1 MAKSET
7 IWCMTEFR
15 SPEPIETANLI
26 RRALTDVTRRMRSL
40 RPDHAI
46 SGSKL
51 SLLGRLVRA
60 DRPMTATELAALERL
75 QPQSLTRI
83 IADLEAASLIERRPR
98 DNDRRQLD
106 IAITPAG
113 VEVIRAH
120 AHARN
125 MWLADAME
133 KRLTPAERA
142 ILVLAA
148 ELLDRVAD
156 HDGPELP
163 AESPPADRP
172 VSSGTR

>member
-1 MAKSET
+1 MAKFEK
-7 IWCMTEFR
+7 IWRMTEFR

-40 RPDHAI
+40 RPDQEI
-46 SGSKL
+46 SASKL

-83 IADLEAASLIERRPR
+83 IADLEAERLIERRPR
-98 DNDRRQLD
+98 ESDRRQLD

-113 VEVIRAH
+113 AELIRVH
-120 AHARN
+120 AYARN
-125 MWLADAME
+125 AWLADAMD
-133 KRLTPAERA
+133 KKLTRAERA

-148 ELLDRVAD
+148 ELLDRISD
-156 HDGPELP
+156 HDGTGLT
-163 AESPPADRP
+163 AEPMSEDRP
-172 VSSGTR
+172 ASSGTR